1 MNKIR
6 KAILFYQQ
14 IEGMDLAWIDILERE
29 LMESTKSRIEK
40 SNLDLH
46 VLARLI
52 KLAMNEDR
60 SEIDKVLNEKLHDQ
74 DLVIGI
80 MRDLG

>member
-29 LMESTKSRIEK
+29 LSESTKEGIER
-40 SNLDLH
+40 SNLDFH

-52 KLAMNEDR
+52 KLAMHEDR

-80 MRDLG
+80 MRNLG